1 MLHVALKTNDE
12 YTLYIKCIFFF
23 VYSILYRMV
32 RNIVGWICSLGL
44 DGWTI
49 SERGVALLSSSAE
62 NMEVMMNR

>member
-1 MLHVALKTNDE
+1 
-12 YTLYIKCIFFF
+12 
-23 VYSILYRMV
+23 MV